1 MSMSGHRPGL
11 RARLRVRLSRGRLDR
26 ELADAIVRDTSE
38 GHALRARQLADPA
51 ARRQL
56 ACSLRRLLADAEDPR
71 AALLGS
77 SVPVLGDVV
86 MPWREALLGLAERLE
101 QTEPV
106 NPLGLARM
114 RVVLTDGMG
123 PFYNRASERSLGEM
137 VWWIADGLQLC
148 PPHDWRCPV
157 VVKLDPCDV
166 AWTCA
171 RCGAITTE
179 DQAARP
185 A

>member
-1 MSMSGHRPGL
+1 MSVCGQRPGW

-26 ELADAIVRDTSE
+26 ELADACVRDTSE

-51 ARRQL
+51 ARRRL

-77 SVPVLGDVV
+77 TVPVLGDAVV
-86 MPWREALLGLAERLE
+86 PWREALLGLAERLE

-123 PFYNRASERSLGEM
+123 PLYNRASERSLSEA
-137 VWWIADGLQLC
+137 VWWVVDGLQLC

-157 VVKLDPCDV
+157 VVKLDPCNV

-171 RCGAITTE
+171 RCGSITTE

>member
-1 MSMSGHRPGL
+1 MSMQGQRLGL
-11 RARLRVRLSRGRLDR
+11 RARLRVRLARGRLDR
-26 ELADAIVRDTSE
+26 ELADARVRDTSE
-38 GHALRARQLADPA
+38 DHALRARQLATPA

-56 ACSLRRLLADAEDPR
+56 ACSLRRVLADAEDPR
-71 AALLGS
+71 TAMRGS
-77 SVPVLGDVV
+77 TVPVLWDAVL
-86 MPWREALLGLAERLE
+86 PWREALYGLAERLE

-114 RVVLTDGMG
+114 RVLLTDGMG
-123 PFYNRASERSLGEM
+123 PLYNRAYERSLREM
-137 VWWIADGLQLC
+137 VWWIVDGLQLC

-171 RCGAITTE
+171 RCGSITTE